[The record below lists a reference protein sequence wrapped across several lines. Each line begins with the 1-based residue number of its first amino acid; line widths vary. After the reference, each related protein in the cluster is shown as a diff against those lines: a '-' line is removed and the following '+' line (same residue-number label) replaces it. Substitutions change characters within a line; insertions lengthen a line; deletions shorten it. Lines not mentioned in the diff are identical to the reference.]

1 MHRHQESGRLSKK
14 FYLYLNMTKPKE
26 HLILSYSRVDSEGKA
41 IRPSYLIGQIKKMY
55 PQIKVQEAFDRSMTI
70 ATPKSSMSYF
80 LQGLLAQR
88 EQHGLHMEET
98 AGKDWGGFSAL
109 VFRKQ
114 RLGRTDLSSDRCFLY
129 AVPCEKSC
137 REI

>member
-1 MHRHQESGRLSKK
+1 M
-14 FYLYLNMTKPKE
+14 
-26 HLILSYSRVDSEGKA
+26 DSEGKA

-88 EQHGLHMEET
+88 EQHGLHMEGT
-98 AGKDWGGFSAL
+98 G
-109 VFRKQ
+109 
-114 RLGRTDLSSDRCFLY
+114 RL
-129 AVPCEKSC
+129 
-137 REI
+137 

>member
-1 MHRHQESGRLSKK
+1 
-14 FYLYLNMTKPKE
+14 
-26 HLILSYSRVDSEGKA
+26 
-41 IRPSYLIGQIKKMY
+41 MY

-98 AGKDWGGFSAL
+98 AGKDWEAL
-109 VFRKQ
+109 AHWYLENK
-114 RLGRTDLSSDRCFLY
+114 DW
-129 AVPCEKSC
+129 A
-137 REI
+137 